1 MNNDFPMPITS
12 KNDLDFY
19 ENYLKEEF
27 NLIPPPKE
35 PSQSTLTQALKQH
48 IGRFIKIETCVGNRL
63 EIRTG
68 KLLEVGDDYLYVL
81 SSNRQK
87 TLIDIKSAKFFTL
100 LQNNT
105 KNLYL

>member
-1 MNNDFPMPITS
+1 MNNDFPIPITS
-12 KNDLDFY
+12 QNDLDFY
-19 ENYLKEEF
+19 ENYLKEELSL
-27 NLIPPPKE
+27 NPLPKE
-35 PSQSTLTQALKQH
+35 PSQSRLTQALKQH
-48 IGRFIKIETCVGNRL
+48 IGKLIKIEICIGNRL

-68 KLLEVGDDYLYVL
+68 KLLEVGDDYLCIL